1 MPEPQIRFDDGA
13 AYERMM
19 GTWSRL
25 AGAVFLDW
33 LAPSANLRWID
44 VGCGN
49 GAFTELIVEK
59 CAPSEVQGV
68 DPSEGQLAFAR
79 ARPASRIAKFHQ
91 GNALALPFE
100 GSHFDVAVMA
110 LVIFFVP
117 EPTKGVDEMV
127 RVVRPGGLVAAYA
140 WDMFG
145 GGYPGEPI
153 QAEMRAMGLNYP
165 RPPRPEASRIEVLRE
180 LWTDAGLDAVET
192 RDITVRR
199 TFANFDELWTI
210 TMQGSSIGP
219 AVAAL
224 PAADAEVLRQR
235 VQASMATDATGRI
248 TYEGRANAIK
258 GRVPAKSAKRV

>member
-1 MPEPQIRFDDGA
+1 MAETPIRFDDGA

-19 GTWSRL
+19 GAWSQL
-25 AGAVFLDW
+25 AGNIFLDW
-33 LAPSANLRWID
+33 LASPANLRWVD

-59 CAPSEVQGV
+59 CAPSEVHGV

-79 ARPASRIAKFHQ
+79 KRPAARIAKFHQ
-91 GNALALPFE
+91 GDAMALPFA
-100 GSHFDVAVMA
+100 GHSFDVAVMA

-117 EPTKGVDEMV
+117 EPTKGVSEMV

-140 WDMFG
+140 WDMLG

-153 QAEMRAMGLNYP
+153 QAEMRAMGLSYP
-165 RPPRPEASRIEVLRE
+165 RPPRAEASRIDVIRE
-180 LWTDAGLDAVET
+180 LWTGAGLDAVET

-210 TMQGSSIGP
+210 TMRGSSIGQ

-224 PAADAEVLRQR
+224 PAGDAGALKQR
-235 VQASMATDATGRI
+235 VQVSMPTDAAGRI
-248 TYEGRANAIK
+248 TYEGRANAVK
-258 GRVPAKSAKRV
+258 GRVPA